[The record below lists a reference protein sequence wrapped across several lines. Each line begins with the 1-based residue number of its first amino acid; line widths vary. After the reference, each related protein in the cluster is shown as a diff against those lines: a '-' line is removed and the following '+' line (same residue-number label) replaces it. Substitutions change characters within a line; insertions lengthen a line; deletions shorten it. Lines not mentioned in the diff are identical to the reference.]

1 MQAKPAFKQAKPA
14 FICIAG
20 CWLHLHPFPSHVFA
34 LFCHVFC
41 EEANKLQ
48 MEREKKRLAQNAIE
62 NCHPQM
68 LNISCLLCL
77 TSNIHVLY
85 FMRYIGYR
93 VEIAKNINT
102 GLPGYCDKT
111 LIVTVLAIPIP
122 KRHYGTDKFT
132 DIVTVSAKLSVIV
145 TVLADTRSKIRL
157 KLGFFLGFGL
167 IFNLFQVSD

>member
-1 MQAKPAFKQAKPA
+1 MKKLLIRTYFFRETMIKKKWEDARQKQ
-14 FICIAG
+14 CQ
-20 CWLHLHPFPSHVFA
+20 
-34 LFCHVFC
+34 
-41 EEANKLQ
+41 EARKLQ

-122 KRHYGTDKFT
+122 KWHFYTKKFS
-132 DIVTVSAKLSVIV
+132 DIVTFFVGFSVIV
-145 TVLADTRSKIRL
+145 TKYQIIP
-157 KLGFFLGFGL
+157 L
-167 IFNLFQVSD
+167 IP